1 MESKIYNKLV
11 KKTTG
16 KQTTRCR
23 EQSSGYSEGERG
35 EGEGQ
40 DRSRGKR
47 RVIMD
52 YMKPR
57 VLNF

>member
-23 EQSSGYSEGERG
+23 EQSSGYSGERG

-40 DRSRGKR
+40 DQSRGKR

-52 YMKPR
+52 YMKPH